1 MKLIDLSHTI
11 DQNTPVYPGDQPI
24 GLNQTRSIEADGFT
38 NFNLTSEMHIGT
50 HIDGPLHK
58 VSGSPLIAN
67 LSLDK
72 FTGRGILID
81 VRGENRIEFRESF
94 REQIPVQSI
103 VLFYSG
109 LSNSFNQSDYFSN
122 YPSISE
128 ELAHFLVKKEVKM
141 VGLDWCSPDHHPYP
155 IHEILLRNNILI
167 IENLT
172 NLDQLTQETDFEIF
186 AFPLK
191 LEADSSPLR
200 VVAKII

>member
-128 ELAHFLVKKEVKM
+128 ELAHFLVKKEVKI